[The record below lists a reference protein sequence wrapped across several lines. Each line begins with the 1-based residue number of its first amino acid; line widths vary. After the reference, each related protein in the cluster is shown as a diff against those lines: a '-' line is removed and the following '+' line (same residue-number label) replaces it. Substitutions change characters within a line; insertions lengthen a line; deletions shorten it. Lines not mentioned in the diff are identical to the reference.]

1 MIAEPSHVGPYR
13 LEGLLGEGGQGAVY
27 LGVDPSGGRVA
38 IKLLHARLA
47 HDVGNRRRFLRE
59 VEAARRVGPFG
70 TAQILDVDVQGN
82 QPYIVSEYIPGE
94 SLQQLIAREGPRSA
108 GGTRRLMLATA
119 AALKA
124 IHEAGIVHRDFKPSN
139 VLLGPDG
146 PRVIDFGI
154 SRALEGTATQS
165 SAVVGTPPYMS
176 PEQLRGAAVGPESD
190 VFSWAVT
197 MVFAATGR
205 PAFGQD
211 SMPAVFNRILN
222 HEPDLAGVPPELRA
236 VLGACLA
243 KEPHHRP
250 DAGGLVRLIVGEEAP
265 PRPRAVTRVREP
277 DPDGERP
284 WGLAFAAQI
293 ITTLAAAVVFLIA
306 AELDS
311 RQWPAIP
318 VPGTDG
324 LPFWPAV
331 LTGLAAGGAIA
342 LALRLLARRS

>member
-13 LEGLLGEGGQGAVY
+13 LERLLGEGGQGAVY

-47 HDVGNRRRFLRE
+47 HDVANRRRFLRE

-176 PEQLRGAAVGPESD
+176 PEQLRGADVGPESD

-222 HEPDLAGVPPELRA
+222 HEPDLAGVPPELRG

-243 KEPHHRP
+243 KEPRHRP
-250 DAGGLVRLIVGEEAP
+250 DAGGLVRLIVGDEAP

-331 LTGLAAGGAIA
+331 LTGLAVGGAIA
-342 LALRLLARRS
+342 LVLRLLARRS